1 MSFVHHPLAQ
11 RVGRTLGHWGKRVC
25 LRLLDAVL
33 PTLPN
38 VPIGAVRDVRR
49 VLLVRPNF
57 RIGNT
62 LIATPLILALR
73 ERFPGARLDYLSGD
87 TTGALLAYL
96 PVDTV
101 HLVSRRF
108 VIQPWRFVALFT
120 RLRRLHYDVA
130 VEAGMGSFSGAL
142 YTYLTGARY
151 RVGCGGKTDRFLNVR
166 LPEVRVAHPYEKRVA
181 FARLL
186 GVSCPDHPVYEIS
199 PAERSAALALL
210 ERCELAAESV
220 ALPFI
225 ALFVGG
231 HLDKRWPAAHW
242 IELARSLMT
251 SGGRVVVFLGPEEVQ
266 FESRY
271 RHELPPGVRV
281 LAPQPLR
288 LFAALW
294 SAARL
299 IVTPD
304 SGPMHL
310 AAAFSIP
317 VIAVLR
323 GESSGAYAPR
333 GPQDRFLVWPT
344 VAAAAAAV
352 VSHPVWPDISAVT

>member
-1 MSFVHHPLAQ
+1 
-11 RVGRTLGHWGKRVC
+11 
-25 LRLLDAVL
+25 
-33 PTLPN
+33 
-38 VPIGAVRDVRR
+38 
-49 VLLVRPNF
+49 
-57 RIGNT
+57 
-62 LIATPLILALR
+62 
-73 ERFPGARLDYLSGD
+73 
-87 TTGALLAYL
+87 
-96 PVDTV
+96 
-101 HLVSRRF
+101 
-108 VIQPWRFVALFT
+108 
-120 RLRRLHYDVA
+120 
-130 VEAGMGSFSGAL
+130 MGSFSGAL

-166 LPEVRVAHPYEKRVA
+166 LPEAHVAHPYERRVA

-186 GVSCPDHPVYEIS
+186 GASCPHHPVYEIS
-199 PAERSAALALL
+199 LAERSAALALL
-210 ERCELAAESV
+210 ERYELAAQSV

-231 HLDKRWPAAHW
+231 HLKKRWPAAYW
-242 IELARSLMT
+242 IELARSLT
-251 SGGRVVVFLGPEEVQ
+251 RSGGRVVVFLGPEEAQ

-271 RHELPPGVRV
+271 RRELPLGVRV

-288 LFAALW
+288 IFAALW

-317 VIAVLR
+317 VIAILR

-333 GPQDRFLVWPT
+333 GPQDRSLVWPT
-344 VAAAAAAV
+344 VTAAVAAV
-352 VSHPVWPDISAVT
+352 VSHPVWPEIISAVT